1 MYTLTSLCGIV
12 SQHAI
17 IMEPTSLSPRYL
29 LNKSIEAIFLV
40 SFTQIE
46 VYSSPGII
54 GYDIVDGR
62 DRVPWCCPQNYV
74 GMNMSICLMNDLF
87 KWQCI

>member
-1 MYTLTSLCGIV
+1 MFTLTSLRVIV

-17 IMEPTSLSPRYL
+17 IMEPTSLSPRYP

-46 VYSSPGII
+46 VYSSPGVI
-54 GYDIVDGR
+54 GYDSG
-62 DRVPWCCPQNYV
+62 W
-74 GMNMSICLMNDLF
+74 
-87 KWQCI
+87 